1 MLVALPLENEL
12 TIKAPFKM
20 PSIMAV
26 RRALVARE
34 GLQNKNCPVDS
45 FYRKLKLL
53 LICDPQKADKRK
65 CYS

>member
-34 GLQNKNCPVDS
+34 GLQDKKCPVDI
-45 FYRKLKLL
+45 FYRKL
-53 LICDPQKADKRK
+53 
-65 CYS
+65 